1 MGFRGVLKVVRKGV
15 VPISGN
21 RSFQV
26 ADRASAKALRQRGI
40 WYAGGTRN
48 ESVRK
53 RKADSD
59 VG

>member
-1 MGFRGVLKVVRKGV
+1 M